1 MWLSSACAASESAT
15 RPSGPTSVTS
25 PALAGAAKSRA
36 AAVSAATLGTRV
48 VHAHGALDG
57 YDVLRSRERRG
68 RGLTRRARPADR
80 LEEFLEAMG
89 RDEPHHHEVRGPGG
103 HDLVLDVVSDDA
115 VVAVD
120 DRVR

>member
-36 AAVSAATLGTRV
+36 AAVSPATLRTRV

-80 LEEFLEAMG
+80 LEEFLED
-89 RDEPHHHEVRGPGG
+89 RKSTRLNSSH
-103 HDLVLDVVSDDA
+103 SQISYA
-115 VVAVD
+115 VFC
-120 DRVR
+120 